1 MDQDA
6 RQLLTL
12 DAYVRACS
20 SLQRRLV
27 WRKRQKSTRPS
38 TSLRL
43 EERKEVQIR
52 GTCGGSLSPWPSSA
66 AVAGSVRACSAVVA
80 LPHVVWGR

>member
-43 EERKEVQIR
+43 EERKEVAKAMEQLLGNI
-52 GTCGGSLSPWPSSA
+52 
-66 AVAGSVRACSAVVA
+66 VRAT
-80 LPHVVWGR
+80 